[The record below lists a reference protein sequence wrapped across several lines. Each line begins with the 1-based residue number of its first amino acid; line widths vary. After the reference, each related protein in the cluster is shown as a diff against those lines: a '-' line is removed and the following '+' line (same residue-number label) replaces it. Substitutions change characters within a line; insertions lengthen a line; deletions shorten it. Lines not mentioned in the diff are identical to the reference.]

1 MHDNDGDDEQE
12 EEPLTSGACASQ
24 GGSEAGSAAGS
35 DQGSWVSAQVGG
47 QADGQGAA
55 MLGSPSRAAA
65 KFIPRAVVPKSVA
78 DALKAKVRAV
88 LNVDDEPLA
97 VEYANPEQGQV
108 FADHDWKVATSAA
121 AKVMQAANIGGA
133 SFKIPK
139 VKANLLEVING
150 TLSQRA
156 HQPRCAASPALL
168 ASHAR
173 IAPC

>member
-1 MHDNDGDDEQE
+1 M
-12 EEPLTSGACASQ
+12 P
-24 GGSEAGSAAGS
+24 
-35 DQGSWVSAQVGG
+35 
-47 QADGQGAA
+47 
-55 MLGSPSRAAA
+55 GSPSKAAA
-65 KFIPRAVVPKSVA
+65 KFTPRATVPKSAA
-78 DALKAKVRAV
+78 DALREAKARAF

-97 VEYANPEQGQV
+97 VEYANGEQGQV

-139 VKANLLEVING
+139 VKANLSKLEVVGG
-150 TLSQRA
+150 TPSQRA